1 VRTAIR
7 RHLILEDRIDLIG
20 KGDLAM
26 PELPDVEN
34 FRRHLAST
42 SLNRKIADMIVRKAK
57 VLALP
62 ASRLRRALRGRRMK
76 RTRRHGKQLLVALDD
91 GHWLALHFG
100 MTGRLFSFEN
110 LEDDPKYDRVRFDF
124 ADGGHLAFDDRRQL
138 GRIAVVDDADAFI
151 QKHRLGPDALDPDLD
166 QAAFIAIFAPVR
178 ATAKAALMDQS
189 LVSGIGNI
197 LADEILFQAR
207 IHPQVQVKA
216 LGRTNLVKLYRALRK
231 ILKTVTARGDGTEQS
246 LEKWPKR
253 FLTAHREKGA
263 ACPQG
268 RGRIK
273 TLKLA
278 GRTTYFCP
286 ACQTTG
292 APRRSRAKS

>member
-1 VRTAIR
+1 
-7 RHLILEDRIDLIG
+7 
-20 KGDLAM
+20 M

-34 FRRHLAST
+34 FRRHLVST
-42 SLNRKIADMIVRKAK
+42 SLNRKIADVTVRKAK
-57 VLALP
+57 ILAVS
-62 ASRLRRALRGRRMK
+62 ASRLRQALRGRRMK
-76 RTRRHGKQLLVALDD
+76 RTCRHGKQLLVGLDD
-91 GHWLALHFG
+91 GRWLTLHFG
-100 MTGRLFSFEN
+100 MTGRLFGFKDLN
-110 LEDDPKYDRVRFDF
+110 DDPKYDRVRFDF
-124 ADGGHLAFDDRRQL
+124 TDDGHLAFDDRRQL
-138 GRIAVVDDADAFI
+138 GRVGIVDDADDFI
-151 QKHRLGPDALDPDLD
+151 REHRLGPDALDPDLD
-166 QAAFIAIFAPVR
+166 QTAFIAIFAPVR

-189 LVSGIGNI
+189 LMSGIGNI

-207 IHPQVQVKA
+207 IHPQALVKA
-216 LGRTNLVKLYRALRK
+216 LRQANVVKLYRALRK

-263 ACPQG
+263 ARPQG

-286 ACQTTG
+286 ACQTIG
-292 APRRSRAKS
+292 APRRSWAKS

>member
-1 VRTAIR
+1 
-7 RHLILEDRIDLIG
+7 
-20 KGDLAM
+20 M

-42 SLNRKIADMIVRKAK
+42 SLNRAIAGITVRKAK

-62 ASRLRRALRGRRMK
+62 ASKLWQALRDRQMK
-76 RTRRHGKQLLVALDD
+76 RTRRHGKQLLVELDN
-91 GHWLALHFG
+91 GRWLSLHFG
-100 MTGRLFSFEN
+100 MTGRVVSFQD
-110 LEDDPKYDRVRFDF
+110 LADDPKYDRVRFDF

-138 GRIAVVDDADAFI
+138 GRVGVVDDADAFI
-151 QKHRLGPDALDPDLD
+151 RKHRLGPDALDPDLG
-166 QAAFIAIFAPVR
+166 QAAFTAIFAPVR
-178 ATAKAALMDQS
+178 ATAKAALMDQT

-207 IHPQVQVKA
+207 IHPQAQVKA
-216 LGRTNLVKLYRALRK
+216 LGQANLAKLYRALRK
-231 ILKTVTARGDGTEQS
+231 TLKTVTARGCGTEES
-246 LEKWPKR
+246 MEKWPKR
-253 FLTAHREKGA
+253 FLTPHREKGA

-268 RGRIK
+268 RGRIE

-286 ACQTTG
+286 ACQTIG
-292 APRRSRAKS
+292 APH